1 MIPDMPVYE
10 NKQFQAVFEK
20 SAIPMATVTPAA
32 EILSVNQVFA
42 QFLGCTQDE
51 LVGKSVYDITH
62 PADLEKTKVFYNDI
76 AKGKCDDFSYE
87 KRYFRQDG
95 SIVWGLVT
103 LTWLSSSGE
112 KDKLCVAIIQDITN
126 HKNAESQLQQSEE
139 LYRCLVENIDLGIA
153 LVDENHNILKLN
165 NAVAQRFSKAP
176 ESFVGKKC
184 FHAFE
189 KKDAICQHCPGVHA
203 LKEGTPR
210 IVETEGVRDDGSRFL
225 VRLRAMPVFDSDG
238 KARKFIEVTED
249 LTYTRGVETKLQQNQ
264 DRLNYLAHH
273 DHLTGLP
280 NRTLLYDRLMQAL
293 DRAIRVKEGLA
304 IIVFALDHFQK
315 INNILGY
322 SVGNQVLKQVSKR
335 LLAKLRK
342 SDSLCL
348 AGENEFVMILEKDS
362 SAIRFDKVAQIILKS
377 LNSKPFVVGGH
388 ELHISA
394 SVGVSH
400 YPEDG
405 DDVETLLR
413 AAEVAC
419 TRAHEQGGNGYQYYR
434 PEMEENSKR
443 LLLLENLLH
452 RALDEDQFTVYYQ
465 PQVNPIS
472 GQIIGMEALVRWNHP
487 EMGQISP
494 GEFIPLAEET
504 GLILALGRKV
514 LLKACQQAKE
524 WLTAGLLDFRV
535 AVNLSPQQITKG
547 DLLKTIQKCL
557 KMADL
562 SPEYLELEITESAL
576 IENPELAFSML
587 QAIRNMGIR
596 VALDDFGT
604 GYSSLS
610 YLKDFPVDRLKI
622 AQEFIRNIL
631 VASKDVAIIQSVLA
645 LGRAF
650 EINVIAEGV
659 ENIDQLELLL
669 SMGCTQIQGYYFA
682 RPLEPKTATRYLKQ
696 GFGPM
701 ARSIEVS
708 TQNPSK

>member
-1 MIPDMPVYE
+1 MIPGMPAYE
-10 NKQFQAVFEK
+10 DELFRVVFEE

-42 QFLGCTQDE
+42 QFLGYSQDE
-51 LVGKSVYDITH
+51 LVKKSVYDITH
-62 PADLEKTKVFYNDI
+62 PADLEQTQAIYNNI
-76 AKGKCDDFSYE
+76 AKGKCGDFSYE
-87 KRYFRQDG
+87 KRYFRKDS
-95 SIVWGLVT
+95 SIVWGVVT
-103 LTWLSSSGE
+103 LTWLPSNRE
-112 KDKLCVAIIQDITN
+112 KTKLCVAIIQDITN
-126 HKNAESQLQQSEE
+126 HKNAQTQLKQSEE
-139 LYRCLVENIDLGIA
+139 LYRCLVDNIDLGIT
-153 LVDENHNILKLN
+153 LIDENHNILKLN
-165 NAVAQRFSKAP
+165 NTVARWFNKEQDY
-176 ESFVGKKC
+176 FVGKKC

-189 KKDAICQHCPGVHA
+189 KRDSICQHCPGVHA
-203 LKEGTPR
+203 LKEGEPR
-210 IVETEGVRDDGSRFL
+210 LVETEGVRIDGSRFL
-225 VRLRAMPVFDSDG
+225 VRLRAMPVFDPDG
-238 KARKFIEVTED
+238 KARKFIEVAED
-249 LTYTRGVETKLQQNQ
+249 LTHMREVETRLQENQ

-273 DHLTGLP
+273 DQLTELP
-280 NRTLLYDRLMQAL
+280 NRTLLYDRLKHSL
-293 DRAIRVKEGLA
+293 DRASREKEGLA
-304 IIVFALDHFQK
+304 VVVFDLDNFQK

-322 SVGNQVLKQVSKR
+322 SVGNQALKQVSKR
-335 LLAKLRK
+335 LVARFRK

-348 AGENEFVMILEKDS
+348 AGENGFAMILERCNS
-362 SAIRFDKVAQIILKS
+362 SIRSDKVAQRILKS
-377 LNSKPFVVGGH
+377 LNSKPFSVDGH

-413 AAEVAC
+413 AAEVAR

-434 PEMEENSKR
+434 SEMEENSKR

-452 RALDEDQFTVYYQ
+452 RALDEDQLTVHYQ

-472 GQIIGMEALVRWNHP
+472 GQIIGMEALVRWDHP

-494 GEFIPLAEET
+494 GEFIPLAEQT

-524 WLTAGLLDFRV
+524 WLTAGLLNFRV

-547 DLLKTIQKCL
+547 DLLKTIQDCL
-557 KMADL
+557 KQADL
-562 SPEYLELEITESAL
+562 SSDYLEIEITESAL
-576 IENPELAFSML
+576 IEDPQLALSML
-587 QAIRNMGIR
+587 QAIRGMGIR

-622 AQEFIRNIL
+622 AQEFIRNIS
-631 VASKDVAIIQSVLA
+631 VASKDVAIIQTVLA

-650 EINVIAEGV
+650 GVDVIAEGV
-659 ENIDQLELLL
+659 ENIGQLELLL

-682 RPLEPKTATRYLKQ
+682 RPLEPKTATKYLKQ

-701 ARSIEVS
+701 ELPLEI
-708 TQNPSK
+708 TT